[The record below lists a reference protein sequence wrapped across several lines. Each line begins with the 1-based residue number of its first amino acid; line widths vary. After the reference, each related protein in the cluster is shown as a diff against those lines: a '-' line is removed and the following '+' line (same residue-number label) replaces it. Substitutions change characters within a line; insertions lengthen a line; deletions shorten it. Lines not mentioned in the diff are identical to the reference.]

1 MTTTRVPSKR
11 DTGPAPAPD
20 ECWDSTIHVLTRA
33 QEGDQSAARVLIER
47 ALPSLRRWTHGRIPH
62 YGRGP
67 ADTEDVVQDAVLQ
80 TLRRLEAFEHR
91 HVAGLQAYL
100 RQAVM
105 NRIRDAVR
113 RVRRRGVPL
122 ELPDD
127 IEDSVRSPLEA
138 VIMKERL
145 DRFLDALQ
153 RLRSADRQIIVWRV
167 ELGYSYEEIAQKLG
181 KTAPATRMK
190 VTRAISRLAKEM
202 GVAPLTREPR

>member
-1 MTTTRVPSKR
+1 VTTTRGPSKR
-11 DTGPAPAPD
+11 EAGPEPAPD
-20 ECWDSTIHVLTRA
+20 ESWDSTINVLTRA
-33 QEGDQSAARVLIER
+33 RGGDRSAARVLIER

-91 HVAGLQAYL
+91 HVEGLQAYL

-105 NRIRDAVR
+105 NRIRDAIR

-127 IEDSVRSPLEA
+127 IQDAARSPLEML
-138 VIMKERL
+138 IMRERL

-153 RLRSADRQIIVWRV
+153 RLRSGDRQVIVWRI

-190 VTRAISRLAKEM
+190 VARAISRLAKEM